1 MGVPHHGGAIEAL
14 LIRGNSDVAAT
25 GLASAP
31 MGDISMEAINRIE
44 KERSK
49 GR

>member
-1 MGVPHHGGAIEAL
+1 MGSPHHGGAIEAL
-14 LIRGNSDVAAT
+14 AVRVNPDIAAA
-25 GLASAP
+25 GVVSAP